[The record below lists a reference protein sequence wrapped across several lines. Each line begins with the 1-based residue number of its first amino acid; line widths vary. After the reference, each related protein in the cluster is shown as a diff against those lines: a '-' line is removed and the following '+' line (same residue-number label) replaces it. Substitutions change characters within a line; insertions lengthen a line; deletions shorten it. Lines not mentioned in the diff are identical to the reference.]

1 MAANYYPDGLTI
13 EVITALEHEVDE
25 ELQREGY
32 PAQPV
37 VSAPTWMPPRRTRRR
52 RNGRSSSRTGNSPTP
67 SPPTVDAPAP
77 QPRPVP
83 RTTRTPGRRRRGLQS
98 RFEVTDDSAEKEK
111 PKTTRPT

>member
-25 ELQREGY
+25 ELQAEGY

-37 VSAPTWMPPRRTRRR
+37 VSAPMRMPPRRTRGH

-67 SPPTVDAPAP
+67 SPPTVDAPARNHGRSHG
-77 QPRPVP
+77 QR
-83 RTTRTPGRRRRGLQS
+83 GRRADDAASSPGS
-98 RFEVTDDSAEKEK
+98 R
-111 PKTTRPT
+111 